1 MLFNDIFF
9 VTLIPFEI
17 IIMTWLIKEIIK
29 EFKKMED

>member
-1 MLFNDIFF
+1 MLFNAIFF